1 MPTVKG
7 TFQFPS
13 FIPGFFFAYFL
24 RWLKKDESI
33 ESNTIVFF
41 FKEMIYICICL
52 CVCVYILCIILS

>member
-24 RWLKKDESI
+24 RRLKDESI
-33 ESNTIVFF
+33 ESNTIDFF
-41 FKEMIYICICL
+41 F
-52 CVCVYILCIILS
+52 

>member
-33 ESNTIVFF
+33 ESNTIDFF
-41 FKEMIYICICL
+41 LKK
-52 CVCVYILCIILS
+52 